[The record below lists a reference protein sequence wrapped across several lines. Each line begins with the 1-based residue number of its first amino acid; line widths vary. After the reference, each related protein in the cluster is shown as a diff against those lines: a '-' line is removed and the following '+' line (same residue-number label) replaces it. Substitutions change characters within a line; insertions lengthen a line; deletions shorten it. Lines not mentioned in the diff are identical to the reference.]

1 MDQHLPSTPSVN
13 RPRPLPRWPLCGV
26 LFAALLARVLVAFGL
41 LGGMPLYSD
50 ARSYADEAAAL
61 LAHFPPAKPFYWPPG
76 NGLVLAA
83 GQLALGWPA
92 GSIAGDLFAIRLT
105 LVLLSLLS
113 VLLLVLLTARVAG
126 PRIGLLTGLLAALYP
141 PSVMLAGQ
149 SYSQHLAALCL
160 LGVAYSGLRGVL
172 EPDTSATG
180 RIGHL
185 ALIGLWLGLGTL
197 TRPSMLSI
205 GPVLLGIGVWGL
217 WRLRG
222 GTARLALA
230 AGGLVAVLVAGAWIA
245 PVLRHNHALG
255 AGYTIST
262 NNERNFFLGNNP
274 YTHPYKTSHLGQ
286 RHLSQ
291 LPPDV
296 RAYLQEMYQRP
307 DARAEMKRE
316 ALAFIKAHPA
326 LTAQRTL
333 SRIRSYWGFDYIA
346 SRVIQGYL
354 GVGMAGLLPLLALE
368 AGGYVALMLLAFV
381 GICCLSGR
389 TLGGASGRIA
399 GAPALWLVGLVVWYQ
414 VPYMIAFSG
423 GTYHFPGVW
432 LLMPFAGLAL
442 GALLDG
448 SRRAAALTAM
458 RRSKWLWAAWIL
470 FLLVQVEYAF
480 YAISM
485 DG

>member
-1 MDQHLPSTPSVN
+1 
-13 RPRPLPRWPLCGV
+13 
-26 LFAALLARVLVAFGL
+26 LLARVLVAFGL

-50 ARSYADEAAAL
+50 ARSYADEAASL
-61 LAHFPPAKPFYWPPG
+61 LAHFPPDKAFYWPPG

-83 GQLALGWPA
+83 GRLAFGWLG
-92 GSIAGDLFAIRLT
+92 GDLFAIRLT
-105 LVLLSLLS
+105 VLILSLLIVFYVFILS
-113 VLLLVLLTARVAG
+113 ARLCG
-126 PRIGLLTGLLAALYP
+126 PRIGLLAGLLAALYP

-149 SYSQHLAALCL
+149 SYSHHLAALCL
-160 LGVAYSGLRGVL
+160 LGVAYSGVRGVL
-172 EPDTSATG
+172 ERDTGAAG
-180 RIGHL
+180 RVLHL

-205 GPVLLGIGVWGL
+205 GPVLPGFAL
-217 WRLRG
+217 WRLYAG
-222 GTARLALA
+222 GRARLALLG
-230 AGGLVAVLVAGAWIA
+230 GGLVAALLSVAWLA
-245 PVLRHNHALG
+245 PVVLHNARLG

-274 YTHPYKTSHLGQ
+274 YTHHYKTSHLGQ

-296 RAYLQEMYQRP
+296 RAYLMEMYKRP
-307 DARAEMKRE
+307 NARAEMKRE
-316 ALAFIKAHPA
+316 ALAFIKAHPM

-346 SRVIQGYL
+346 ARVIQGYL
-354 GVGMAGLLPLLALE
+354 GVGTAKLLPLLAVE
-368 AGGYVALMLLAFV
+368 AGGYIALMLLALL
-381 GICCLSGR
+381 GICCLSG
-389 TLGGASGRIA
+389 GIGR
-399 GAPALWLVGLVVWYQ
+399 APAGFLLGLVVWYQ

-442 GALLDG
+442 GALLDPDPA
-448 SRRAAALTAM
+448 RRAGWIGAA
-458 RRSKWLWAAWIL
+458 RRSRWLWAAWIV

-480 YAISM
+480 YAIAM